1 MGNGAATQKRPGPSA
16 GTPSADETTIVPNQD
31 IVGLARLAEAKNK
44 FMKAK
49 EKKEALNAFKQVE
62 LVFCVQLYSI
72 ICYRLYFI
80 LSI

>member
-1 MGNGAATQKRPGPSA
+1 MGLQHKSVLVRVLGHHQLTKRPSFH
-16 GTPSADETTIVPNQD
+16 
-31 IVGLARLAEAKNK
+31 K